1 MSGPVLVDTG
11 PLVAYL
17 VKEDAHHAWV
27 CEQFARLKP
36 PLLTCEVVLAEAA
49 YLAAQARGDS
59 TRLLELVHRGI
70 LQVGFSLEDEAL
82 AVRQLMRRYA
92 DLPMSLAD
100 ACLVRMTET
109 RPQVMVFTLDG
120 HFKIYRRNQRQVI
133 PLVFPS

>member
-1 MSGPVLVDTG
+1 MSGVVLVDTG

-17 VKEDAHHAWV
+17 VKEEEHHGWV

-49 YLAAQARGDS
+49 YLTAQARGDS
-59 TRLLELVHRGI
+59 THLLELVHRGV
-70 LQVGFSLEDEAL
+70 LQVGFSLGDEAL
-82 AVRQLMRRYA
+82 TVRRLMLRYT

-100 ACLVRMTET
+100 ACLVRMAEA
-109 RPQVMVFTLDG
+109 RPQAAVFTFDG

-133 PLVFPS
+133 PLIIPS